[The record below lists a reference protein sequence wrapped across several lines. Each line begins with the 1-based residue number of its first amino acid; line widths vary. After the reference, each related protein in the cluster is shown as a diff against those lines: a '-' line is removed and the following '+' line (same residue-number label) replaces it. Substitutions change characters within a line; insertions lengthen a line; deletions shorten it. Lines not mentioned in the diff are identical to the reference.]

1 MAAMPQMLELDV
13 GDARLT
19 ILVEGEGPLIV
30 LSHGFPDCHRT
41 FRHQTGPLVQ
51 AGFRI
56 ARVAMR
62 GYAPSTPS
70 SQGRY
75 DAAAL
80 GSDLVAVADALSPE
94 APAGLLGHD
103 WGAIASYA
111 AAALRPDRF
120 ACLATM
126 SVPHLRVALP
136 RFLGPSQLGR
146 SFYMLQ
152 FQPRSAESALRAR
165 DFELVDTLWRRWSPG
180 YAAPADELRAV
191 KAGLDPHLEGPLGYY
206 RALFRPRIE
215 ALRLL
220 GAKTKIPAI
229 YLHGTDDGCIGV
241 ELARGVERAYEQGCE
256 VALIA
261 GAGHFLH
268 QERPEAV
275 NGRLLPFF
283 VRELPGTK

>member
-1 MAAMPQMLELDV
+1 MLELDV

-152 FQPRSAESALRAR
+152 FQPRFDYAQRGRAHPESRFHSGR
-165 DFELVDTLWRRWSPG
+165 DD
-180 YAAPADELRAV
+180 APAGRCWPNRLVWR
-191 KAGLDPHLEGPLGYY
+191 PPRGPLPPNASRWC
-206 RALFRPRIE
+206 RAQCCRRPTARFFRQSPRQREPVLF
-215 ALRLL
+215 L
-220 GAKTKIPAI
+220 GLFPVP
-229 YLHGTDDGCIGV
+229 LGCS
-241 ELARGVERAYEQGCE
+241 E
-256 VALIA
+256 
-261 GAGHFLH
+261 
-268 QERPEAV
+268 
-275 NGRLLPFF
+275 
-283 VRELPGTK
+283 